1 VAIRKRKNMSF
12 GDRVL
17 ERLGRRIWPIGIS
30 VLFILLGSLY
40 IFQWGSVVEHIP
52 KLWLSPQDFWITYFN
67 SSQLVHGHFGAIY
80 QANVKFVEFPGMLVA
95 LAPLG
100 ALSGAFHTSTFE
112 ITKYG
117 VVPAPG
123 FVVHVRGLNVPFLN
137 AQSIRDGKNLYVLQ
151 PQWTIPADLYAL
163 LLSCTALFACDALA
177 ERLRVPNN
185 RRTVLCVAEA
195 VLLWN
200 VTVLWG
206 HPEDA
211 VAVAL
216 AVYALIF
223 ALDRRFVAAGWLFGA
238 ALAFQPL
245 VLLML
250 PVLLAIAWRRYV
262 VGMIIRTVLPTAVLI
277 AAPLA
282 SNFSATVHSL
292 VDQPSPPGVNHVTP
306 WTALSPNLGGGL
318 VAAGPIRLLGL
329 LIAIALGFWVYRHW
343 LERPELL
350 AWSCA
355 AALAL
360 RSYTE
365 SVMTPYYAWAA
376 LAVGVAVA
384 ARCSAR
390 RFGIAIGLAVAT
402 TVMAQ
407 WMIAWFPWWAIQ
419 VAGLTALLAVTY
431 APASLQVAR
440 VTSAPAR
447 KRVLVGAQ
455 QNRES
460 GTDKQRSGR
469 GAVTK
474 PSGSKTA
481 NTRAPAQAQSSSAA
495 IRAMQKAAKSEK
507 AKSKTVADTRKSPN
521 TKTTPQQKGPPTQN

>member
-1 VAIRKRKNMSF
+1 MGCIGRAVVMLSTQLVSFTSNSNSSFLRIPMQSVQTQNAVVRSFPALADASGIVVVHAENGSPLTSAEQQKVNELAHALATSSGLTAAAKSLQMALLAPAAALRRSTALGDLPPLRIRHSCGIQTTGHGAAVQNSEAVANRNRKNMSF
-12 GDRVL
+12 NDRVF
-17 ERLGRRIWPIGIS
+17 EHLGRRIWPIGIS

-137 AQSIRDGKNLYVLQ
+137 AQSIRGRKELVRLATAVDNG
-151 PQWTIPADLYAL
+151 ADLYAL

-177 ERLRVPNN
+177 ERLRVPSN
-185 RRTVLCVAEA
+185 RRAVLCVAEA

-223 ALDRRFVAAGWLFGA
+223 ALDRRFVGAGWLFGA

-250 PVLLAIAWRRYV
+250 PVLLAIAGRRYMF
-262 VGMIIRTVLPTAVLI
+262 GMVIRSVLPTAVLI
-277 AAPLA
+277 AAPLV
-282 SNFSATVHSL
+282 SNFGATVHSL

-329 LIAIALGFWVYRHW
+329 LVAIGLGFWVYRHW
-343 LERPELL
+343 LERPEL
-350 AWSCA
+350 WPGH
-355 AALAL
+355 
-360 RSYTE
+360 
-365 SVMTPYYAWAA
+365 V
-376 LAVGVAVA
+376 
-384 ARCSAR
+384 
-390 RFGIAIGLAVAT
+390 
-402 TVMAQ
+402 
-407 WMIAWFPWWAIQ
+407 PW
-419 VAGLTALLAVTY
+419 
-431 APASLQVAR
+431 P
-440 VTSAPAR
+440 
-447 KRVLVGAQ
+447 
-455 QNRES
+455 
-460 GTDKQRSGR
+460 
-469 GAVTK
+469 
-474 PSGSKTA
+474 
-481 NTRAPAQAQSSSAA
+481 
-495 IRAMQKAAKSEK
+495 
-507 AKSKTVADTRKSPN
+507 
-521 TKTTPQQKGPPTQN
+521 

>member
-1 VAIRKRKNMSF
+1 MNIFRSY
-12 GDRVL
+12 GS
-17 ERLGRRIWPIGIS
+17 RLKI
-30 VLFILLGSLY
+30 FGSL
-40 IFQWGSVVEHIP
+40 ILI
-52 KLWLSPQDFWITYFN
+52 

-80 QANVKFVEFPGMLVA
+80 QANVKFVEFPGILVA

-100 ALSGAFHTSTFE
+100 ALSGAFHTAAFE
-112 ITKYG
+112 ITKSG

-151 PQWTIPADLYAL
+151 PQWTIAADLYAL
-163 LLSCTALFACDALA
+163 VLSCTALFACDALA

-185 RRTVLCVAEA
+185 RRTVLCVVEA

-223 ALDRRFVAAGWLFGA
+223 ALDRRFVGAGWLFGA

-329 LIAIALGFWVYRHW
+329 LIAIGLGFWVYRHW

-419 VAGLTALLAVTY
+419 VAGLTALLAATY
-431 APASLQVAR
+431 APASLQVAGA
-440 VTSAPAR
+440 TSAPAR

-455 QNRES
+455 PNRES
-460 GTDKQRSGR
+460 GSDKQRSGR

-474 PSGSKTA
+474 QSGSKTA
-481 NTRAPAQAQSSSAA
+481 NTRAPAQAQSPS
-495 IRAMQKAAKSEK
+495 RQFERWQKAAKNEK
-507 AKSKTVADTRKSPN
+507 AKSKSVVDTRKSPN
-521 TKTTPQQKGPPTQN
+521 TKTTPKQKGPPTQNSRPGSGWRSDCSIRPWFRAMQGSRAGALPVH